1 MKKTFLALLAIVSLA
16 ACTKMEVEYTPTDE
30 IGFNVVSGKMT
41 KSAVAGTTYPEGLNM
56 YVFAATCTETTDG
69 TNTTYTLDDNT
80 GKANYIN
87 KGEFKYNKTSDG
99 KKLWAGWNGTAH
111 DPYYWPNV
119 KKLYFAGISQSGN
132 IASLSTEGSP
142 AAISMNFSG
151 DGTLTIN
158 GYEPGTGTAKE
169 GDNDLM
175 WFSKTSAYG
184 KGTNYVHV
192 DMYHTCSWIT
202 VKVLGDGV
210 TAKSGTTWKIHD
222 IKINGITTKG
232 NVILTPN
239 SSSTTSDNTTIH
251 TPGAAWTLS
260 DQNADKNKTLVI
272 YNNTTGT
279 GLTTTA
285 TALENIAN
293 NTIVLPQAS
302 TNMDITY
309 SYTSPAG
316 ATITETAN
324 VSLALDKSAAATA
337 ENNKWKPGYHYTYTV
352 TITASEILIQPD
364 AKTWND
370 GPNNLGSQI

>member
-56 YVFAATCTETTDG
+56 YVFAATCTETIDG

-119 KKLYFAGISQSGN
+119 KKLYFAGISKSGN

-151 DGTLTIN
+151 NGTLTIN
-158 GYEPGTGTAKE
+158 GYEPGAGTATE

-202 VKVLGDGV
+202 VKVFGDNV
-210 TAKSGTTWKIHD
+210 TAKDGTTWKVHNIT
-222 IKINGITTKG
+222 INGITTKG
-232 NVILTPN
+232 NVTLTENIAGTPN
-239 SSSTTSDNTTIH
+239 V
-251 TPGAAWTLS
+251 PGAAWTLS
-260 DQNADKNKTLVI
+260 TATSDINKSIIVFDRTA
-272 YNNTTGT
+272 TQATQ
-279 GLTTTA
+279 LTTTA

-324 VSLALDKSAAATA
+324 VSLALDKTSGATA
-337 ENNKWKPGYHYTYTV
+337 ETNKWKPGYHYTYTV
-352 TITASEILIQPD
+352 QITASEILIQPD

-370 GPNNLGSQI
+370 SNIGGIQI

>member
-16 ACTKMEVEYTPTDE
+16 ACTKMEVEYTPTEE

-41 KSAVAGTTYPEGLNM
+41 KSAVASTTYPEDLNM
-56 YVFAATCTETTDG
+56 YVFATTTD
-69 TNTTYTLDDNT
+69 NTT
-80 GKANYIN
+80 GSANYIN
-87 KGEFKYNKTSDG
+87 KGEFTKKGAYNTINTSSTDT
-99 KKLWAGWNGTAH
+99 KLVWGGTPEA
-111 DPYYWPNV
+111 YYWPNV
-119 KKLYFAGISQSGN
+119 KQLYFAGISKSGN
-132 IASLSTEGSP
+132 VESLSATGNSP
-142 AAISMNFSG
+142 AISMDFSG
-151 DGTLTIN
+151 NGTLTIN
-158 GYEPGTGTAKE
+158 GYEPGTGTTAE

-175 WFSKTSAYG
+175 WFSKTEAYG

-202 VKVLGDGV
+202 VKVLGDDV
-210 TAKSGTTWKIHD
+210 TGTYTTGTGDSAISHTGWKID
-222 IKINGITTKG
+222 NITINGITTKG
-232 NVILTPN
+232 DVTLSTN
-239 SSSTTSDNTTIH
+239 SSTTSGTITH
-251 TPGAAWTLS
+251 TPGATWTLS
-260 DQNADKNKTLVI
+260 TQTADIKKPIVV
-272 YNNTTGT
+272 YDSESGTTFSK
-279 GLTTTA
+279 TA

-324 VSLALDKSAAATA
+324 VSLALDKSANATA
-337 ENNKWKPGYHYTYTV
+337 DDNKWKPGYHYTYTV

>member
-56 YVFAATCTETTDG
+56 YVFAATTDNTDG
-69 TNTTYTLDDNT
+69 T
-80 GKANYIN
+80 ANYIN
-87 KGEFKYNKTSDG
+87 KGEFTKKGAYNTINPESTDT
-99 KKLWAGWNGTAH
+99 KLVWGGTPEA
-111 DPYYWPNV
+111 YYWPNV
-119 KKLYFAGISQSGN
+119 KQLYFAGISKSGN
-132 IASLSTEGSP
+132 VKDLSATGDEP
-142 AAISMNFSG
+142 AISMDFREN
-151 DGTLTIN
+151 GTLTIN
-158 GYEPGTGTAKE
+158 GYEPGTDTEAKE
-169 GDNDLM
+169 ESDNDLM
-175 WFSKTSAYG
+175 WFSKTTAYG

-202 VKVLGDGV
+202 VKVQGDSV
-210 TAKSGTTWKIHD
+210 TAKSGTTWKVHD

-285 TALENIAN
+285 TVLENIAN

-316 ATITETAN
+316 ATIKETAN